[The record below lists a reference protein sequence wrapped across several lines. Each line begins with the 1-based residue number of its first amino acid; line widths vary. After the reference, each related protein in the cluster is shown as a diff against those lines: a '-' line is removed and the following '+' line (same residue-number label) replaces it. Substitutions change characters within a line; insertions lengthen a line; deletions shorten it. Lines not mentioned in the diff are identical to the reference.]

1 MKKGE
6 IAIIIF
12 GIVVVVVVVVWL
24 IISSN
29 SSNSS
34 NSSSSGGG
42 TGTGNL
48 GDTCSK
54 NENCRSTVCGG
65 GKCVPSAG
73 AICTKTIGDCTTN
86 LPYKDFF
93 CNITGPVRSILISG
107 YSASNLPSK
116 SITVTFIL
124 KNSNGATGCT
134 GTIIVD
140 KTGPGGLKIENGGSG
155 YTSHG
160 NTIEF
165 VNLPKNLVITVY
177 PEDLSVE
184 VDGKGATGKCV
195 KY

>member
-29 SSNSS
+29 SSSS
-34 NSSSSGGG
+34 GGSGGG

-73 AICTKTIGDCTTN
+73 ASCTKTLGDCTTN

-93 CNITGPVRSILISG
+93 CNITGPVLSIQISG
-107 YSASNLPSK
+107 SSIAQSVQVKLPA
-116 SITVTFIL
+116 TVTFNLI
-124 KNSNGATGCT
+124 NSNGAKDCT

-140 KTGPGGLKIENGGSG
+140 ENGLGPCIITNGGSG
-155 YTSHG
+155 YTSFG

-165 VNLPKNLVITVY
+165 VNLPSNLSITVY
-177 PEDLSVE
+177 PEHLSVE

-195 KY
+195 KN